1 MENLTV
7 ISGSGEQFDLMLP
20 APEKLRQTVAV
31 IRYLLKNDPS
41 AGAPGIAPLLRCFF
55 PPRCRKSLEKISLED
70 TLKLIH
76 AFSFILKEHEKHN
89 ALSDSARD
97 WGGEGERIPGG
108 LAEEA
113 AGTEKKSSDRTFP
126 GYKEFSEGHICSGSE
141 KKTLPVFSGM
151 QSSANE
157 NEMIFPE
164 REEMEFLLTSQVSS
178 VGNPFPCQ
186 PPPADE
192 QGTPAG
198 NAFPQQPPPAEE
210 QETPEGKPCPHQP
223 PPAEEQGTPV
233 GNPFPHQPPP
243 AEEQETPVGK
253 PFPHQPLPAEE
264 QETPGEKAQSSF
276 HFPRWAEK
284 LLECLYRFRGGER
297 LPPAPGRTPEEGE
310 EGNSLSAEKRTG
322 TPERYSK
329 TFFAEEPPS
338 ALSGTFTFAD
348 EAQGFSDEVI
358 ILCFCYKWTLEYG
371 ASLAPEI
378 RKRCLEAAGIRRKED
393 DHHRT
398 SAENLSAD
406 EILRAVRRGR
416 EALRRFREE

>member
-89 ALSDSARD
+89 ALSDSACD

-164 REEMEFLLTSQVSS
+164 REEMEFLLTSQVSF
-178 VGNPFPCQ
+178 VGNPFPHQ

-192 QGTPAG
+192 QGTPG
-198 NAFPQQPPPAEE
+198 E
-210 QETPEGKPCPHQP
+210 K
-223 PPAEEQGTPV
+223 
-233 GNPFPHQPPP
+233 PFPHQPPP
-243 AEEQETPVGK
+243 AEEQETPAGNA
-253 PFPHQPLPAEE
+253 FPYQPPPAEE
-264 QETPGEKAQSSF
+264 QETPVEKAQSSF
-276 HFPRWAEK
+276 HLPRWAEK

-297 LPPAPGRTPEEGE
+297 LSPAPGRTPEEGE
-310 EGNSLSAEKRTG
+310 EGNSLSAEKSTG

-338 ALSGTFTFAD
+338 AVSGTFTFAD

-371 ASLAPEI
+371 ASLAPEV

-398 SAENLSAD
+398 SSENLSAD

>member
-178 VGNPFPCQ
+178 VGNPFSCQ

-192 QGTPAG
+192 QGTPV
-198 NAFPQQPPPAEE
+198 E
-210 QETPEGKPCPHQP
+210 K
-223 PPAEEQGTPV
+223 
-233 GNPFPHQPPP
+233 PFPHQPPP
-243 AEEQETPVGK
+243 AEEQKTPV
-253 PFPHQPLPAEE
+253 
-264 QETPGEKAQSSF
+264 EKARSSF
-276 HFPRWAEK
+276 HLPRWAEK

-297 LPPAPGRTPEEGE
+297 LSPAPGRTPEEGE

-371 ASLAPEI
+371 ASLAPEV